1 MSKETTIVTV
11 ADCRERVAL
20 DLMKLIIMHNAV
32 PEVVTTA
39 TGAPH
44 YIDNSGVYYRLTS
57 GSIGLLSD
65 GFQRSVSLAPISGRV
80 TVQ

>member
-32 PEVVTTA
+32 PEVVNSPNANGFLQLFRDCRLA
-39 TGAPH
+39 TLGEGRREEETPALPE
-44 YIDNSGVYYRLTS
+44 IGVLEQYE
-57 GSIGLLSD
+57 
-65 GFQRSVSLAPISGRV
+65 
-80 TVQ
+80 